1 VLIRDVLD
9 EHRLAA
15 AERDDA
21 DRRVLP
27 RGRVAPAELTDGA
40 VELGSGGRH
49 GDALDVLR
57 RSEQVDETEVGE
69 RGDAALAYLARR
81 ADERD
86 GGREPPPALV
96 LLDLNLPGARGSTI
110 LSSIRSDKRLRSMP
124 VVVFSTSSESSDVDE
139 SYRLGANAYVVKPE
153 SAAGFIRT
161 VRAVCEFWLEIAVLP
176 RR

>member
-1 VLIRDVLD
+1 MATPHGEASPPGRGGRRVSRVLLI
-9 EHRLAA
+9 E
-15 AERDDA
+15 DDA
-21 DRRVLP
+21 GDQLLVRR
-27 RGRVAPAELTDGA
+27 
-40 VELGSGGRH
+40 
-49 GDALDVLR
+49 ALAQDVFEASLL
-57 RSEQVDETEVGE
+57 VIDE
-69 RGDAALAYLARR
+69 GDAALAYLARR